1 MTEDNYLLKVENLAV
16 SFGDQ
21 HILSGINFSLKQG
34 ETLAIV
40 GESGSGKSL
49 TALSILQLLPY
60 PHAHHP
66 AGDIIFEG
74 QSLMGKS
81 DAVLEAVRGNKIS
94 MIFQEPMTS
103 LNPLHTIEKQI
114 AETLLLHKGVTG
126 KKAQLRTLE
135 LLALVGIDNPQS
147 RLKAYPH
154 ELSGG
159 QRQRIMIAMA
169 LANEPN
175 LLIADEPTTAL
186 DATIQKQIL
195 TLLKSLQ
202 KRLNMG
208 ILLITHDLNIV
219 RQFADH
225 VLVMCNG
232 EQVESRATSLVFESP
247 EHEYTKK
254 LLNSNP
260 VGKMLP
266 LVDPKVVLE
275 AYNMSVSF
283 PTKKNF
289 FGKVTESFDAVKNV
303 SLKIHA
309 GETLAIVGES
319 GSGKS
324 TLAQAILQLNT
335 HTGQV
340 VYLGE
345 KINALNKGDL
355 QALRQQLQIVFQDPY
370 ASLSPRMSVRD
381 IIAEGLHVF
390 NQDGALSDDVI
401 NEQVLTVL
409 KKAGLDESA
418 ANRYPHQFSGGQRQR
433 IAIARALI
441 LKPKLIVLDEP
452 TSALDRS
459 IQKQIIELLKSLQ
472 QEFSLSYLF
481 ISHDLSVVE
490 AISHRVIV
498 LKSGEVVEQGNTSD
512 IFEKATHSYTQE
524 LLSSVILWN
533 DV

>member
-1 MTEDNYLLKVENLAV
+1 MSAETCLLKVENLAV
-16 SFGDQ
+16 SFAEQ
-21 HILSGINFSLKQG
+21 AILSGVSFSLEQG
-34 ETLAIV
+34 KTLAIV

-66 AGDIIFEG
+66 AGDITFQG

-81 DAVLEAVRGNKIS
+81 DVVLEAVRGNKIS

-103 LNPLHTIEKQI
+103 LNPLHNIEKQI
-114 AETLLLHKGVTG
+114 AETLLLHKGLTG

-135 LLALVGIDNPQS
+135 LLDLVGIENPAS

-159 QRQRIMIAMA
+159 QRQRVMIAMA
-169 LANEPN
+169 LANEPD

-202 KRLNMG
+202 QRLNMG
-208 ILLITHDLNIV
+208 ILLITHDLNMV
-219 RQFADH
+219 QQFTDH
-225 VLVMCNG
+225 VLVMCKG
-232 EQVESRATSLVFESP
+232 LQVEYKATKALFESP
-247 EHEYTKK
+247 CHQYTKA
-254 LLNSNP
+254 LLNAIPSGEMP
-260 VGKMLP
+260 ALI
-266 LVDPKVVLE
+266 DPKVILE
-275 AYNMSVSF
+275 AHNMNVSF
-283 PTKKNF
+283 PLRKNF
-289 FGKVTESFDAVKNV
+289 WGKTIQSLHVVKNV
-303 SLKIHA
+303 SLKIHE
-309 GETLAIVGES
+309 GETLALVGES

-324 TLAQAILQLNT
+324 TLAQALLQLNK

-340 VYLGE
+340 VYLGDSVPSLS
-345 KINALNKGDL
+345 KNDL

-381 IIAEGLHVF
+381 IIAEGVHVF
-390 NQDGALSDDVI
+390 NHQHRLNDQQI
-401 NEQVLTVL
+401 NEQVLQVLATV
-409 KKAGLDESA
+409 GLDESA
-418 ANRYPHQFSGGQRQR
+418 ASRYPHQFSGGQRQR

-459 IQKQIIELLKSLQ
+459 IQKQIIELLKALQ
-472 QEFSLSYLF
+472 QDFSLSYLF
-481 ISHDLSVVE
+481 ISHDLSVVR
-490 AISHRVIV
+490 AVSHRMMVM
-498 LKSGEVVEQGNTSD
+498 KSGEIVEQGVTAH
-512 IFEKATHSYTQE
+512 IFKQAKHAYTQA
-524 LLSSVILWN
+524 LLSSTIL
-533 DV
+533 

>member
-1 MTEDNYLLKVENLAV
+1 MIKQAPLLAVENLAV
-16 SFGDQ
+16 SFAEQ
-21 HILSGINFSLKQG
+21 PILSGVSFTLEQG
-34 ETLAIV
+34 KTLAIV

-66 AGDIIFEG
+66 AGSIYFQG
-74 QSLMGKS
+74 QPLMGK
-81 DAVLEAVRGNKIS
+81 AEKVLEAIRGNQIS

-103 LNPLHTIEKQI
+103 LNPLHSIEKQI
-114 AETLLLHKGVTG
+114 AETLLLHKGLTG
-126 KKAQLRTLE
+126 KTAQLRTIE
-135 LLALVGIDNPQS
+135 LLELVGIERPKE

-159 QRQRIMIAMA
+159 QRQRVMIAMA

-202 KRLNMG
+202 QKLNMG
-208 ILLITHDLNIV
+208 ILLITHDLNVV
-219 RQFADH
+219 RQFADD
-225 VLVMCNG
+225 VLVMCKG
-232 EQVESRATSLVFESP
+232 QQVEYQATQGVFTQP
-247 EHEYTKK
+247 QYEYTKT
-254 LLNSNP
+254 LLNAVP
-260 VGKMLP
+260 TGAMPTLI
-266 LVDPKVVLE
+266 DPKVILT
-275 AYNMSVSF
+275 AYKMNVSF
-283 PTKKNF
+283 PIKKNF
-289 FGKVTESFDAVKNV
+289 WGKVVKSSHVVKEV
-303 SLKIHA
+303 SLTIHK

-324 TLAQAILQLNT
+324 TLAQAILQLNK
-335 HTGQV
+335 HTGEV

-345 KINALNKGDL
+345 TLDKLDKNNL
-355 QALRQQLQIVFQDPY
+355 QRMRQQLQIVFQDPY

-381 IIAEGLHVF
+381 IVAEGLQVF
-390 NQDGALSDDVI
+390 KVHNHLSERAIDERVK
-401 NEQVLTVL
+401 EVLL
-409 KKAGLDESA
+409 KVGLDSGAE
-418 ANRYPHQFSGGQRQR
+418 NRYPHQFSGGQRQR

-472 QEFSLSYLF
+472 QEFELSYLF
-481 ISHDLSVVE
+481 ISHDLSVVR
-490 AISHRVIV
+490 AISHRVLV
-498 LKSGEVVEQGNTSD
+498 LKSGEVVEQGLTTE
-512 IFEKATHSYTQE
+512 IFENAKHSYTQK
-524 LLSSVILWN
+524 LLSSVVL
-533 DV
+533 